1 MNLEQARY
9 NMVEQQIRTWEVLD
23 QSVLDLLFELKRE
36 EFVPPGAKALAF
48 VDMEI
53 PLGYGEVMLA
63 PKVEA
68 RIVQELGL
76 QQGDRVLEIGTGSG
90 YMTALM
96 AKRAAFVES
105 VEIVPEL
112 AEFGARNL
120 AAHGIGNVKPH
131 VGDGAR
137 GWTGGPFDVIVL
149 TGSTPILAQEFFS
162 LLNPGGRLFA
172 ILGDPPVMKATLFTA
187 AGKGQLASLEL
198 FETCVPPLRNA
209 PEPKRFVF

>member
-36 EFVPPGAKALAF
+36 EFVPPSARALAF

-76 QQGDRVLEIGTGSG
+76 QLSDRVLEIGTGSG

-120 AAHGIGNVKPH
+120 AAHGIDNVKLH

-209 PEPKRFVF
+209 PEPTRFVF